1 MTTVYNEEVKKQ
13 FIEERCKRED
23 EKRKFISFFGKTE
36 AIEFELQKDLFS
48 IPRSVLAEYILK
60 KQNIHSLATMTTYMS
75 MTKKYMLW
83 ANDKNLSSEEDKYL
97 PFEELNLSNI
107 FLKYNEVE
115 LISSPEE
122 LIKKIKKKMNID
134 VDRTYV
140 DIELLSA
147 AYMCL
152 IYQGISVEEVFSI
165 NLSDVE
171 QKKNEILIK
180 TKEHFILIYPEFYE
194 IINFI
199 ISIRSF
205 QNLKT
210 KNRTQMG
217 RRLLDNGCGLSDV
230 KLKKQIAAVC
240 SDSGIMESGFRTE
253 DLFVM
258 GMIYKNIPRK
268 AKSKKDILVDCYGS
282 SYTSQQRTRVYQLYD
297 KYTTL

>member
-1 MTTVYNEEVKKQ
+1 MYNEEVKKQ

-23 EKRKFISFFGKTE
+23 EKKGFISFFGKTE
-36 AIEFELQKDLFS
+36 AIELELQKDLFS
-48 IPRSVLAEYILK
+48 IPRNVSAEYILK

-83 ANDKNLSSEEDKYL
+83 AIDKNLSSEEDKYL
-97 PFEELNLSNI
+97 PFEELNLSDI

-122 LIKKIKKKMNID
+122 LIKKIKKKMSVD
-134 VDRTYV
+134 VNRTYV
-140 DIELLSA
+140 DMELLSA

-152 IYQGISVEEVFSI
+152 VYQGISVEEIFSI

-240 SDSGIMESGFRTE
+240 SDSGIMKSGFRTE

-268 AKSKKDILVDCYGS
+268 VKSKKDILIDCYGS
-282 SYTSQQRTRVYQLYD
+282 SYTSRQRTRVYQLYD
-297 KYTTL
+297 KYTIL